1 MSPDNRRVGDG
12 VRRAATDADME
23 AAGTLLDAFNRE
35 FDDVTPGPA
44 ALAARLRLLT
54 DGGDTVVLLAGAGPI
69 GVAVLRFRLAIWSE
83 GEECYLA
90 ELYVQ
95 PAHRGR
101 GVGRSVMEAAIA
113 TARQRGADWMEIG
126 VDEPDHVARQL
137 YESLGFTNRTDP
149 SGAVMFVYERE
160 L

>member
-1 MSPDNRRVGDG
+1 MSDAD
-12 VRRAATDADME
+12 VRQADTDADME
-23 AAGTLLDAFNRE
+23 VAGTLLDAFNRE

-44 ALAARLRLLT
+44 ALAARMRLLT
-54 DGGDTVVLLAGAGPI
+54 DGGDTVVLLAGAEPI
-69 GVAVLRFRLAIWSE
+69 AVAVLRFRLAIWSE

-95 PAHRGR
+95 PEHRGR

-113 TARQRGADWMEIG
+113 TARGRGADWMEIG
-126 VDEPDHVARQL
+126 VDEPDHVARKL
-137 YESLGFTNRTDP
+137 YESLGFTNKDP
-149 SGAVMFVYERE
+149 SSGALMYFYERE